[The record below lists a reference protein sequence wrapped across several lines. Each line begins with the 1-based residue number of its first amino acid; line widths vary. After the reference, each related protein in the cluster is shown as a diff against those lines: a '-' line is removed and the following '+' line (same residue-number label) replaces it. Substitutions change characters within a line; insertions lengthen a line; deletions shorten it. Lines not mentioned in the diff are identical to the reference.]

1 MLIRL
6 LYCPASPAP
15 ATLHDFDRL
24 PIVIGPRAGSH
35 LAVPDGIELVLA
47 ERAGALV
54 AVRPGRDDM
63 RLEAGGTRQLTAD
76 GAAIVVVTI
85 DLSEGAGSDVAC
97 KLQDMLAD
105 LYVATGAAPVPA
117 SHAQMFDE
125 VYRAIRAH
133 HLFIRTLHNETDL
146 PGVAPVDLA
155 QAFGATR
162 TWICQ
167 AREFHAQL
175 SKIMGTTDRAT
186 ILSDVALEQRGRQ
199 EGERAIAE
207 LDKLRA
213 DMKAALKID
222 AQDCDGPTNDALLV
236 RAAKTAMDIT
246 GWRELTMLTGHVTW
260 PKVIER
266 VQDALTLQGEV
277 AAIIDAPCPRDQLPA
292 VLQDFVQSQ
301 RDRIAEAEHRAASAA
316 RNAADHQRWHVT
328 CRDALERVLSR
339 FMPTAA
345 MRRAA
350 GNVGTEVMER
360 AIDGLPTSATI
371 TEASAYLAVLA
382 RVHEVFDNL
391 QAGRAG
397 RLGGAWRLFEVGWRA
412 DMTID
417 EAHCLLERQRTLR
430 EGTGAREPVPFRRPP
445 SGDAVTVLDDGTP
458 GNGTPDDSDNELRH
472 AAKWAK
478 TNFARISPKPG
489 DRWYVDGDEQ
499 RVVVWVRRDLRI
511 PTLNPRFGLTQE
523 IQHPSGTVTATWLDR
538 WYTVRGEISEAMVD
552 VAPLYFARGSAL
564 GATPVEVFTFS
575 DASAALGK
583 TNDELAAA
591 VEDAASGPFERL
603 RDVMAST
610 PSPSRL
616 VVIVGPESLE
626 LARVVHGNLA
636 PTDDFVPTWL
646 YTAADSPR
654 VDGYVRVMVY
664 RVSSMILG
672 PALIEKLAVSALSWK
687 CTIVVAVHDDLLAD
701 VTGRAGRALLGGP
714 RAFDVGL
721 STYPGDR
728 TIQSA
733 RQPEEDVRSLI
744 EGWPDRNPVAM
755 PATFDA
761 DAAMRE
767 TVSADAI
774 VGRMVRDL
782 LGVGAGE
789 VVGRVQSLL
798 AAPAAALPCV
808 VTRGDLR
815 PGDLA
820 WYPSRGDGPSLLHV
834 GTHVSAWRQ
843 LDGSRWG
850 HADLDGHDPGLA
862 IVLIARGLQEPT
874 PAAPT
879 AVAVAWQEAELK
891 AQELLRCVSVTAERL
906 GMVVPAQPVADHPE
920 KRETNHTAECDNKGN
935 PHDDI
940 AETLRQT
947 RQDAAKLEDE
957 VVSLSERNSVLTGLL
972 ADVLGVSEAADLR
985 DVAERV
991 IHARSENFNALE
1003 EQLRLADS
1011 DRNAIQNFLSGLGFN
1026 VYATPFALPEALE
1039 AADTAIRAL
1048 RNSDR
1053 ARLRDL
1059 CKWVI
1064 TLPGLLA
1071 DLERQLRAAVWP
1083 DHSGTRPSPFAAV
1096 STIAMARRLRDL
1108 SAEVMGH
1115 SGDTSGDDLEFAVAY
1130 LERWLPQTIEE
1141 KCGRA
1146 AAVAVEADRA
1156 SDARESADLRRRL
1169 EPALRLVDELTR
1181 ERDAES
1187 DRRVEV
1193 QQTSEQHS
1201 VAWSKLV
1208 AEIQGELNEQRDLR
1222 IAAER
1227 ADVNAALMWL
1237 DRALAFV
1244 DKHKDG
1250 WMLRPGQDQLEPDR
1264 RGFVAPAAPHGSSGA
1279 ADA

>member
-6 LYCPASPAP
+6 LYCPASPDP

-35 LAVPDGIELVLA
+35 LAVPDGVELVLA

-54 AVRPGRDDM
+54 AVRPGRDDV
-63 RLEAGGTRQLTAD
+63 RLEVGGTRQLTPD
-76 GAAIVVVTI
+76 GAAIVAVTI
-85 DLSEGAGSDVAC
+85 DLSEGAGSDAAG

-105 LYVATGAAPVPA
+105 LHAATGAAPVPT

-125 VYRAIRAH
+125 VYRAIKAH
-133 HLFIRTLHNETDL
+133 HLFIRTLHYETDL

-186 ILSDVALEQRGRQ
+186 ILSDVALEQRGRL

-207 LDKLRA
+207 LDKLRT
-213 DMKAALKID
+213 DLKVALD
-222 AQDCDGPTNDALLV
+222 VQTLSCDGPATDELLL
-236 RAAKTAMDIT
+236 R
-246 GWRELTMLTGHVTW
+246 G
-260 PKVIER
+260 
-266 VQDALTLQGEV
+266 VQDMRTIGK
-277 AAIIDAPCPRDQLPA
+277 DADM
-292 VLQDFVQSQ
+292 
-301 RDRIAEAEHRAASAA
+301 RACDY
-316 RNAADHQRWHVT
+316 RRWHGV

-339 FMPTAA
+339 FMSHDEVYEAV
-345 MRRAA
+345 
-350 GNVGTEVMER
+350 GGVGTEVMER

-417 EAHCLLERQRTLR
+417 EAHRLLERQRALR
-430 EGTGAREPVPFRRPP
+430 EGTSARELVPFRRPP
-445 SGDAVTVLDDGTP
+445 SL
-458 GNGTPDDSDNELRH
+458 
-472 AAKWAK
+472 
-478 TNFARISPKPG
+478 
-489 DRWYVDGDEQ
+489 
-499 RVVVWVRRDLRI
+499 
-511 PTLNPRFGLTQE
+511 
-523 IQHPSGTVTATWLDR
+523 
-538 WYTVRGEISEAMVD
+538 D
-552 VAPLYFARGSAL
+552 VAA
-564 GATPVEVFTFS
+564 V
-575 DASAALGK
+575 LGK

-603 RDVMAST
+603 RDVMA
-610 PSPSRL
+610 
-616 VVIVGPESLE
+616 
-626 LARVVHGNLA
+626 
-636 PTDDFVPTWL
+636 PT
-646 YTAADSPR
+646 
-654 VDGYVRVMVY
+654 
-664 RVSSMILG
+664 
-672 PALIEKLAVSALSWK
+672 PAL
-687 CTIVVAVHDDLLAD
+687 
-701 VTGRAGRALLGGP
+701 
-714 RAFDVGL
+714 
-721 STYPGDR
+721 
-728 TIQSA
+728 
-733 RQPEEDVRSLI
+733 
-744 EGWPDRNPVAM
+744 
-755 PATFDA
+755 TFDA

-808 VTRGDLR
+808 VTWDDLR

-834 GTHVSAWRQ
+834 GTHGSAWRQ
-843 LDGSRWG
+843 LDGSWWS
-850 HADLDGHDPGLA
+850 HADFSGHDPGLA

-879 AVAVAWQEAELK
+879 TVAVTWQEAEPK
-891 AQELLRCVSVTAERL
+891 ARDLLRCVSVTAERL
-906 GMVVPAQPVADHPE
+906 GTAVPARPVADHPG
-920 KRETNHTAECDNKGN
+920 KRETNHTTECANKGN

-972 ADVLGVSEAADLR
+972 ADVLGVSEAADLTEA
-985 DVAERV
+985 AERV

-1026 VYATPFALPEALE
+1026 AHTTPFALPEALV
-1039 AADTAIRAL
+1039 AAGTVIRAL
-1048 RNSDR
+1048 RGSDR

-1064 TLPGLLA
+1064 TLPGLPTV
-1071 DLERQLRAAVWP
+1071 LEEQLRAAVWP
-1083 DHSGTRPSPFAAV
+1083 DHSGACPSPFAAV
-1096 STIAMARRLRDL
+1096 STIAMARRLCNL
-1108 SAEVMGH
+1108 SAEVLGH

-1130 LERWLPQTIEE
+1130 LERWLPRTLEE

-1156 SDARESADLRRRL
+1156 SDARESADLRRHL
-1169 EPALRLVDELTR
+1169 VPALRLVDELTR

-1201 VAWSKLV
+1201 AAWSKLV
-1208 AEIQGELNEQRDLR
+1208 AEIQVALNEQRDLR

-1227 ADVNAALMWL
+1227 ALSAKRADVNAALAWL
-1237 DRALAFV
+1237 DKVLAFV

-1250 WMLRPGQDQLEPDR
+1250 WTLLPGQDVHGWILNACDQLELDR